1 MRVFEWQT
9 SMARGTRSLKARP
22 QRKVGHDQRKEVNHM
37 PMEAAQQRELL
48 VSLTS
53 TVPSL
58 AEAAGHVTD
67 ALPDIEDDSVPAD
80 LLASAVALGEAA
92 APTAEAVPLAAQLGR

>member
-1 MRVFEWQT
+1 
-9 SMARGTRSLKARP
+9 
-22 QRKVGHDQRKEVNHM
+22 M
-37 PMEAAQQRELL
+37 PIEAAQRRALL

-58 AEAAGHVTD
+58 SEAAGHITD

-80 LLASAVALGEAA
+80 LLGSAVALGEAA